1 MLSNME
7 EISDFEWGE
16 TFTPQWDAENIV
28 QGSGV
33 DQFAMFKTKEERSD
47 EKKENGGFLD
57 LVAGKPVRMGE
68 IWRQSNFTS
77 DA

>member
-33 DQFAMFKTKEERSD
+33 DQFAMFK
-47 EKKENGGFLD
+47 KKKNGLM
-57 LVAGKPVRMGE
+57 KRKRE
-68 IWRQSNFTS
+68 WWIS
-77 DA
+77 